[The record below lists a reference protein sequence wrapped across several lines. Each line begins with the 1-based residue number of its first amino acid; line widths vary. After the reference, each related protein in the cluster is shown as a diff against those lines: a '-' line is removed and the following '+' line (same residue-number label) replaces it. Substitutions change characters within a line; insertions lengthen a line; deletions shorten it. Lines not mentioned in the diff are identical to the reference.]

1 MSRLK
6 RRVFLSA
13 LLAFTVWPLA
23 QIGLVARYD
32 ANPWKLAGWGMYS
45 VPQFPAEV
53 RILCHTPD
61 EVGTY
66 ELRSIAPTL
75 EPSHLEF
82 LRRRLG
88 LGRLARP
95 TKLAHALLDYYPA
108 IDGVTIVVLQPVLNR
123 STGMVEEESTPYEYS
138 R

>member
-1 MSRLK
+1 MSGLK
-6 RRVFLSA
+6 KRVFLVA
-13 LLAFTVWPLA
+13 LLAFTLWPLA

-45 VPQFPAEV
+45 VPQFPADV
-53 RILCHTPD
+53 RVLCHTPD

-66 ELRSIAPTL
+66 ELWTIAPTL
-75 EPSHLEF
+75 EPLQSKF

-95 TKLAHALLDYYPA
+95 TELAHALLDYYPA
-108 IDGVTIVVLQPVLNR
+108 IDGVTIVVLQPVLDR
-123 STGMVEEESTPYEYS
+123 RTGMVEEESTDYSYS